1 MYRNMQ
7 HSVILIKLMSSIIIQ
22 RKKCT
27 AVRYGLFDY
36 NAISSNV
43 ENKRINNS
51 MQMVV
56 HLFISYNPHW

>member
-7 HSVILIKLMSSIIIQ
+7 HPVILIQLMSSIIIQ

-27 AVRYGLFDY
+27 AVSYGLFDY
-36 NAISSNV
+36 NATSSDV
-43 ENKRINNS
+43 ENKRINNT
-51 MQMVV
+51 MQIVV